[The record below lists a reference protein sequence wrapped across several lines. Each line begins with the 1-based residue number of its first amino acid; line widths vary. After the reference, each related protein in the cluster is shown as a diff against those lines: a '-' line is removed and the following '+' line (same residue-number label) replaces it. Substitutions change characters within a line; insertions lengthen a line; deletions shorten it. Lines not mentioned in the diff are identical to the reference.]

1 MSKVIAIVNQKGGVG
16 KTTTAVNLS
25 TVLAKKS
32 KKVLLIDEDPQGNAT
47 SGLGIEKNVEKSIY
61 DVLINETT
69 FEETI
74 IKTSIKN
81 LYLCPSNINLAGA
94 EVELVNMISRE
105 SKLKEKMEEI
115 QEKFNYIIIDC
126 PPSLGLLTINS
137 LTAANSIMIP
147 IQCEYYAL
155 EGVGQLMNTVNL
167 IKKQLNKDLYIEGVV
182 LTMNDARTNLSNQV
196 ISEVKKYF
204 KDNVYKTII
213 PRNVKLSEAPSYGM
227 PITAYAPRSKGSKCY
242 EKLANE
248 LLKSKKHAVRE
259 E

>member
-25 TVLAKKS
+25 TVLAQKG

-47 SGLGIEKNVEKSIY
+47 SGLGIEKIAEKSIY

-69 FEETI
+69 FGEAI
-74 IKTSIKN
+74 IRTSVKN

-94 EVELVNMISRE
+94 EVELVNMEARE
-105 SKLKEKMEEI
+105 NRMKEKMEEI
-115 QEKFNYIIIDC
+115 QDKFHYIIIDC

-196 ISEVKKYF
+196 VSEVKKYF

-227 PITAYAPRSKGSKCY
+227 PISVYAPHSKGSKCY

-248 LLKSKKHAVRE
+248 LIKSKKHA
-259 E
+259 

>member
-1 MSKVIAIVNQKGGVG
+1 LGKVIAVVNQKGGVG

-25 TVLAKKS
+25 AVLAQKG

-47 SGLGIEKNVEKSIY
+47 SGLGIDKNQPKSIY

-74 IKTSIKN
+74 LKTPIKN
-81 LYLCPSNINLAGA
+81 LYVCPSNINLAGA
-94 EVELVNMISRE
+94 EVELVNVLARE
-105 SKLKEKMEEI
+105 TKMKEKMESI
-115 QEKFNYIIIDC
+115 LDKFHYIIIDC
-126 PPSLGLLTINS
+126 PPSLGLLTINA

-167 IKKQLNKDLYIEGVV
+167 IKKQLNKDLYVEGVV

-196 ISEVKKYF
+196 VSEVKKYF

-213 PRNVKLSEAPSYGM
+213 TRNVKLSEAPSYGM
-227 PITAYAPRSKGSKCY
+227 PISVYAAHSKGAKCY
-242 EKLANE
+242 IKLANE
-248 LLKSKKHAVRE
+248 LLKSKK
-259 E
+259 

>member
-25 TVLAKKS
+25 TVLAQKG

-47 SGLGIEKNVEKSIY
+47 SGLGIEKSTEKSIY
-61 DVLINETT
+61 DVLINETS

-74 IKTSIKN
+74 IKTAIKN

-94 EVELVNMISRE
+94 EVELVNMLSRE
-105 SKLKEKMEEI
+105 TKMKEKMEEI
-115 QEKFNYIIIDC
+115 QDNFHYIIIDC
-126 PPSLGLLTINS
+126 PPSLGLLTINA

-182 LTMNDARTNLSNQV
+182 LTMNDARTNLPNQV
-196 ISEVKKYF
+196 ISEVKK
-204 KDNVYKTII
+204 
-213 PRNVKLSEAPSYGM
+213 
-227 PITAYAPRSKGSKCY
+227 
-242 EKLANE
+242 
-248 LLKSKKHAVRE
+248 
-259 E
+259 

>member
-1 MSKVIAIVNQKGGVG
+1 MAKIIAIVNQKGGVG
-16 KTTTAVNLS
+16 KTTTTVNLS
-25 TVLAKKS
+25 AALAKKG

-47 SGLGIEKNVEKSIY
+47 SGVGVNKMQEKSTY
-61 DVLINETT
+61 DIIINDTE
-69 FEETI
+69 FEEVI
-74 IKTSIKN
+74 IKSSIKK
-81 LYLCPSNINLAGA
+81 LDVCPSNINLACA
-94 EVELVNMISRE
+94 EVELVPMMARE
-105 SKLKEKMEEI
+105 LKLKEKL
-115 QEKFNYIIIDC
+115 EKIKANYDYIIIDC
-126 PPSLGLLTINS
+126 PPSLGLLTINA
-137 LTAANSIMIP
+137 LTAANSIIIP

-227 PITAYAPRSKGSKCY
+227 PITTYAPLSKGARCY
-242 EKLANE
+242 EKLAGE
-248 LLKSKKHAVRE
+248 LIKGNK
-259 E
+259 